1 MDASDLDQRAT
12 IEQRSVARGATFGEE
27 DVTWTTLATVW
38 AQIIDQVNVKKG
50 GDEEVKDNVRVQ
62 ARRTRIVMRYRNDL
76 RADMRVQWPAR
87 GRTFQITGIS
97 EIGRREAIELTCEE
111 YST

>member
-1 MDASDLDQRAT
+1 MDIGELDQRIT

-27 DVTWTTLATVW
+27 DVTWSTLATVW
-38 AQIIDQVNVKKG
+38 AKVIDQVNIKKG
-50 GDEEVKDNVRVQ
+50 GDEEVKDNLRVH

-76 RADMRVQWPAR
+76 GADMRVQWPDR
-87 GRTFQITGIS
+87 SRTFQITGIS